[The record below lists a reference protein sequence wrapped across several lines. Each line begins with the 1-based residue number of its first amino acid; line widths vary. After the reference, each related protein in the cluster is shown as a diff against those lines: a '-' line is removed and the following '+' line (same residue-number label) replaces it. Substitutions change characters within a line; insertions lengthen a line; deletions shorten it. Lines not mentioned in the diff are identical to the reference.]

1 MKLAV
6 PFEIRIFLIVVLV
19 SIISVLVILD
29 TPETEVSYSNVQTYS
44 QIQTTSQVVQG
55 LQQPGEPVN
64 TLVITGV
71 DIGQSIGYKTPS
83 ITGNEFACFADRKVH
98 TNAGATTVRYS
109 LLLRDPTV
117 GGFNGCF
124 IDYTRNEQNVQG
136 LYMHCPSNSDMFA
149 FLIEFDSGLVSK
161 LDGNTL
167 KDLDEVDIPLF
178 GEMYTIVRAE
188 ADTAN
193 KIVSLRFMGPAG
205 TLDIQDNYGDNAFD
219 QDIKVNGNHVMNGR
233 IKIVASYDGSELS
246 ISRIEY
252 RLTPMPIFGK
262 DVYVEDHHGTKQYL
276 RTPEGFLGD
285 FDMLF
290 AGMGGTAPKVSVSA
304 PKMSGTSDLQTSNV
318 IAFKSAGN
326 VKYNM
331 IFTNTKG
338 QYYKFP
344 LVYDT
349 GAGLKWGD
357 NTKDFYFISGPF
369 PAIPVHSLIAMTNR
383 NNKRGVTNIVEYSTV
398 DMDGLQI
405 YFKDWAGKETAPPFD
420 PTTGEGVVTFSG
432 NEYRFVVDLMNPDH
446 PIAIDQDGDGALG
459 GLANLVAL
467 GGVRVIL
474 NPGFSGQVYVES
486 SLFAEGGGPE
496 STGFAFTPGIDAD
509 ITGGVQML
517 YNDATDMNEGL
528 TGFGIFVQQT
538 TQKNTGRN
546 LIFNLPGGQVGYKVQ
561 IAAPKVSGQMQGE
574 VLVTCE
580 RSEFVKAQ
588 KAAQK
593 AFQ

>member
-6 PFEIRIFLIVVLV
+6 PFEMRIFLVVALV
-19 SIISVLVILD
+19 AIISVLVILD
-29 TPETEVSYSNVQTYS
+29 TPVSEVSYAGVQTYS

-109 LLLRDPTV
+109 LLLRDPTA

-124 IDYTRNEQNVQG
+124 VDYTRNEQDVQG
-136 LYMHCPSNSDMFA
+136 LYMHCPSDSDMLA
-149 FLIEFDSGLVSK
+149 FLIEFDSGLRSE
-161 LDGNTL
+161 LDGSTL
-167 KDLDEVDIPLF
+167 KDLEEADIPMF
-178 GEMYTIVRAE
+178 GAMYTIVRAE
-188 ADTAN
+188 ANTDDKT
-193 KIVSLRFMGPAG
+193 VSLRFMGPTG
-205 TLDIQDNYGDNAFD
+205 TLDMRDEYDDTAFS
-219 QDIKVNGNHVMNGR
+219 QGIRANGKDIMNGR
-233 IKIVASYDGSELS
+233 VKIIATYDGRELS

-252 RLTPMPIFGK
+252 RFTPLPVFGK

-285 FDMLF
+285 FDILF
-290 AGMGGTAPKVSVSA
+290 AGLGGNLPKVSVPS
-304 PKMSGTSDLQTSNV
+304 PKLSGTSDLQTGNV
-318 IAFKSAGN
+318 ISFKSVGSE
-326 VKYNM
+326 KYNM
-331 IFTNTKG
+331 VFTNTKG

-344 LVYDT
+344 LVADV
-349 GAGLKWGD
+349 GGLVWGD
-357 NTKDFYFISGPF
+357 GNKNFVFAGGPIQQHDLF
-369 PAIPVHSLIAMTNR
+369 AVTNR
-383 NNKRGVTNIVEYSTV
+383 NNKRGVTNIAEYSSANP
-398 DMDGLQI
+398 DESKA
-405 YFKDWAGKETAPPFD
+405 YFKDWAGKDTTANFD
-420 PTTGEGVVTFSG
+420 PATGAGSVILGGT
-432 NEYRFVVDLMNPDH
+432 EYNFVINVANPDYPMQIDH
-446 PIAIDQDGDGALG
+446 DGSGAIG
-459 GLANLVAL
+459 GQADIVAA

-474 NPGFSGQVYVES
+474 NPAGFSGQVYVES

-496 STGFAFTPGIDAD
+496 ATGFAFSPGINVD

-538 TQKNTGRN
+538 TKKDTGRN
-546 LIFNLPGGQVGYKVQ
+546 LIFNLPGGQVGYKV
-561 IAAPKVSGQMQGE
+561 KVATTPSIGGQMQGE

-580 RSEFVKAQ
+580 RSAFIKAQ
-588 KAAQK
+588 QAAQK
-593 AFQ
+593 A